1 VLFAFGTVQVVVP
14 RFDARSADDD
24 VEADDEGSDK
34 KPDDGLGSTARQR
47 ESGLGERRS
56 HAVTLILESI
66 HAGGILARTITLV
79 RHAETVSNIAGTW
92 QGQTDSP
99 LSDRGR
105 LQVERLRDRMDG
117 PWEGLL
123 VVSDL
128 GRTRTTASVIGTGE
142 ALTEWREFD
151 LGAWDGLRPEEIR
164 ARYPEVDRVR
174 FGSGDFQ
181 PDGGERFS
189 DFKAR
194 IHEAFDT
201 VAARMD
207 DDDHATVV
215 THGGV
220 IQTIIGLLLGTADQS
235 VILVP
240 SNASLTTVRLDGD
253 DVQVSVFNDD
263 LHLNGGVVRP
273 PGARLRLIRHGQT
286 LGNLEGRW
294 WGRGETPLSEQGRR
308 QAAMLANV
316 VGPFDTIVSS
326 PLSRARDTAEPV
338 AAAQDKEVTIVEGF
352 AEFDFGEWEGLSIAE
367 IMERDGEMFRHIH
380 IEGNDEPRG
389 RIGETFTG
397 VGERMAAAAEQV
409 VSNGDGTVGVFT
421 HGGATRAYASLLLG
435 IPFADRERLPIPRN
449 TAHMELIWVGDGP
462 RLSSYNVAAHLGT

>member
-1 VLFAFGTVQVVVP
+1 MLS
-14 RFDARSADDD
+14 RLDAGPSDDDAKADDG
-24 VEADDEGSDK
+24 GSDK
-34 KPDDGLGSTARQR
+34 KSDDGLGSAARQR
-47 ESGLGERRS
+47 ESSLGEQRS
-56 HAVTLILESI
+56 HAVTLIFDSI
-66 HAGGILARTITLV
+66 HAGGILTRTITLV
-79 RHAETVSNIAGTW
+79 RHAETVSNISGTW

-99 LSDRGR
+99 LSERGR

-117 PWEGLL
+117 HGDGLL
-123 VVSDL
+123 VMSDL
-128 GRTRTTASVIGTGE
+128 GRTRQTAAVIGAGE
-142 ALTEWREFD
+142 PLVEWREFD

-164 ARYPEVDRVR
+164 ERYPEVDRVR

-189 DFKAR
+189 DFRAR
-194 IHEAFDT
+194 LRHAFDT
-201 VAARMD
+201 LAARMGD
-207 DDDHATVV
+207 DDQAIVV

-235 VILVP
+235 VVLVP

-263 LHLNGGVVRP
+263 LHLDGGVVRP

-286 LGNLEGRW
+286 LGNLERRW
-294 WGRGETPLSEQGRR
+294 WGRGETPLSDLGRS

-316 VGPFDTIVSS
+316 AGPFDAIVSS
-326 PLSRARDTAEPV
+326 PLSRARETAAPV
-338 AAAQDKEVTIVEGF
+338 AAAQDKDVTIVDGF

-367 IMERDGEMFRHIH
+367 IMERDGETFRHIQ
-380 IEGNDEPRG
+380 IDGNDEPRG
-389 RIGETFTG
+389 RIGETFRG

-409 VSNGDGTVGVFT
+409 VSNGDATVGVFT

-435 IPFADRERLPIPRN
+435 IPFVDRGKLPVPRN
-449 TAHMELIWVGDGP
+449 TAHMELIWTGDEP
-462 RLSSYNVAAHLGT
+462 RLSSYNVAAHLGN